1 MRRLIVVVGV
11 LTVLVAACG
20 GDKEPATRAS
30 LAERKVVAGEVTV
43 TIQPVR
49 IAQDGAEFKIVLDT
63 HSVEL
68 DLDVAGAARLV
79 VDGTE
84 WRGATWDG
92 AGPGGH
98 HREGTLRFSAG
109 GPPAGDAV
117 LTISGLDRPTAARWT
132 LGPQ

>member
-20 GDKEPATRAS
+20 GDKEPAARAS